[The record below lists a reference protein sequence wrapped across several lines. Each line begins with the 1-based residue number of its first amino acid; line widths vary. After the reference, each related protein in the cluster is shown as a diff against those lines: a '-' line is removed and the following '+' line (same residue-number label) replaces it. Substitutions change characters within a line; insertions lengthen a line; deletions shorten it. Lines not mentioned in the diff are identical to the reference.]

1 MSPVK
6 RALYDTIGASYKET
20 RREDPRIAR
29 AIWTA
34 LGDAKSVVNVGAGA
48 GAYEPSDRE
57 VLAVEPSEVMVAQR
71 PAGAATVV
79 RAEAGALPF
88 EDDSFDAAMAVLS
101 DHHWRRRSEG
111 MRELRRVA
119 RRRVVL
125 FNADPAQAER
135 FWLTREYLP
144 GFLDLISAPYR
155 QPGHWTAELAA
166 LLEGELRIVPVP
178 IPHDCRDGFYGAYW
192 RRPRRYLD
200 RRVRDGISVFALLPR
215 EAVAAAMER
224 LGSDLDDG
232 SWRSRHSALL
242 ERDELDLGYAV
253 VVVELE

>member
-1 MSPVK
+1 MFAVK
-6 RALYDTIGASYKET
+6 PALYDRIGTSYSAT

-29 AIWTA
+29 VIWEA
-34 LGDAKSVVNVGAGA
+34 LGDAESVVNVGAGA
-48 GAYEPSDRE
+48 GAYEPSDRR

-71 PAGAATVV
+71 PAGAAPVV
-79 RAEAGALPF
+79 RGEAEALPF

-101 DHHWRRRSEG
+101 DHHWRRRAQG

-135 FWLTREYLP
+135 FWLTRDYLR
-144 GFLDLISAPYR
+144 GFLDLIPASYR
-155 QPGHWTAELAA
+155 RPGYWTSELAA
-166 LLEGELRIVPVP
+166 LLEGELRAVPVP
-178 IPHDCRDGFYGAYW
+178 IPHDCIDGFYGAYW

-200 RRVRDGISVFALLPR
+200 RGVRDGISVFAGLPQ
-215 EAVAAAMER
+215 EEVNAAVER
-224 LGSDLDDG
+224 LRSDLDDG
-232 SWRSRHSALL
+232 SWRDRHSALL
-242 ERDELDLGYAV
+242 ERDELDLGYAL